1 MNRMKR
7 ILLLL
12 IVLYTG
18 FTCSF
23 GQKKEVVD
31 YVNPLIGT
39 ALKGEGG
46 TVPYVGTPFA
56 MTSFLPQ
63 TRENRMGGMA
73 YVYDD
78 EYIMGFLGS
87 HQPTIWM
94 GDYGYVSVMPQ
105 IGEKVRVLPEE
116 RKMSFSH
123 KNEKAAP
130 HYYSVTLTDHQQN
143 RILAEM
149 TASSRCAL
157 LNFRFPKNKA
167 PRLIIQG
174 INLNPKLN
182 DWCNH
187 YERRLNTI
195 KGWVKIDK
203 EKNEIIGYNP
213 DRQSAQLGPELPNF
227 KGYFI
232 IRFDREIADFGCWND
247 SILYPGQTELYGTRM
262 GAYVD
267 FQKSEQQVKVQIATS
282 FISLEQ
288 ARMNLDK
295 EVPQWDFNRLR
306 ETTKQAWN
314 DKLSKF
320 TLKGVSEKDARI
332 FYTALY
338 HSYLFPREFSEYGK
352 YYSAFDD
359 RIHDGFSHND
369 YSLWDTF
376 RAFHPLMTLLEPKLT
391 GDWITS
397 LLQMYKEG
405 GWMPMWP
412 NPSYTNIMIGTHAD
426 AVIADAYMKG
436 IRNFDTNL
444 AYEAMR
450 KNAMTPPDC
459 DTRRKYGDRNYWESF
474 EGRAGASYYHSIG
487 YVPDDKTAESV
498 SRTLEY
504 AYDDWCIAQVAKDMG
519 KHEDYER
526 LMQFSQNYKNL
537 YHASKGF
544 FLPRNYDGT
553 WMDMDDHSR
562 HGLTEGSKWTY
573 LFCVLQDIPGMIE
586 MMGGKDKFSEK
597 LDQNFDGNHYRHD
610 NEPGH
615 HYAYLYDYCGKP
627 WKTQELVRKH
637 VRDNY
642 KDAPDGLNGNDDCGQ
657 MSAWYIFSVMGF
669 YPVTP
674 GSNEFAIGAPQFP
687 EVILRLQDHDL
698 SIKAEN
704 LSEENRYVQ
713 SLFLDG
719 KEILKPFINYFDL
732 IGAKEIRFVMGNQV
746 PAMPLSSQVSPQI
759 SAQEYPKL
767 ILPGDYPDPSIMRDG
782 EHYYMTHSPFNYKPG
797 LLIWHSKDL
806 LNWEPVCRAL
816 PDFEGSAWATDL
828 LKYKDTYYVY
838 YPSAGTNWVVWAKD
852 IKGPWSKPVDLKV
865 GGIDP
870 GHIADENGNRYLY
883 VNDGEVIRLTADG
896 LATIGEKKK
905 VYDGWKYP
913 DTWETECMCL
923 EAPKLNYHK
932 GYYYL
937 TSAQGGTAGPATS
950 HMVVSARSKSITGPW
965 ENSPYNPIVHTY
977 SAADRWWSKGH
988 GTLVDDVNGNWW
1000 MFYHAYAKDYHTLG
1014 RSTLMEP
1021 IEWTEDGWFRTKA
1034 TATPIVA
1041 SQQIK
1046 HGLELS
1052 DNFEGPE
1059 LGIQWTFWKQYT
1071 PQAIHFKQG
1080 ALSLD
1085 ANGESP
1091 ADGRKLLVDVGDKH
1105 YEAQV
1110 EIEVGEGNTAG
1121 LIIFYDEKAYA
1132 GVTSD
1137 GKNFTVHQNG
1147 EQKFELPNRLGK
1159 HFIARIENQGNH
1171 VAIAVSRDGKKWTS
1185 LTDDLDVSAL
1195 NHNKQGGFCSLRVG
1209 LLSAGEGS
1217 AGFSHFCYRKGDAS
1231 YD

>member
-1 MNRMKR
+1 MNTMKR
-7 ILLLL
+7 KFLLLMAL
-12 IVLYTG
+12 IACICT
-18 FTCSF
+18 F
-23 GQKKEVVD
+23 GHNKEMVE

-63 TRENRMGGMA
+63 TRENKMGTMA

-78 EYIMGFLGS
+78 GHIMGFLGS

-105 IGEKVRVLPEE
+105 VGEGEARVLPQE

-123 KNEKAAP
+123 KDEKAAP
-130 HYYSVTLTDHQQN
+130 HYYSVTLTDNERN
-143 RILAEM
+143 RISAEM

-157 LNFRFPKNKA
+157 LNFRFPKNKV

-174 INLNPKLN
+174 INLNSELN

-187 YERRLNTI
+187 YDHRLKTI

-203 EKNEIIGYNP
+203 ERNEIVGYNP
-213 DRQSAQLGPELPNF
+213 DRQSSQLGPELPNF

-232 IRFDREIADFGCWND
+232 IRFNSDINEFGCWSD
-247 SILYPGQTELYGTRM
+247 STLYPQQTELHGTRM
-262 GAYVD
+262 GAYID
-267 FQKSEQQVKVQIATS
+267 FRKNDREVKVQLATS
-282 FISLEQ
+282 FISLDQ
-288 ARMNLDK
+288 ARINLEK
-295 EVPQWDFNRLR
+295 EVPDWDFQRLC
-306 ETTKQAWN
+306 EKTKQAWN
-314 DKLSKF
+314 DKLSRF
-320 TLKGVSEKDARI
+320 TLKGVSEDEARI

-359 RIHDGFSHND
+359 RIHEGFSYND

-405 GWMPMWP
+405 GWIPMWP

-436 IRNFDTNL
+436 IRNYDTNL

-450 KNAMTPPDC
+450 KDAMVPPDC
-459 DTRRKYGDRNYWESF
+459 DTQRNYGDRNYWSSF

-504 AYDDWCIAQVAKDMG
+504 AYDDWCIAQVAKEMG
-519 KHEDYER
+519 KEEDYKR

-537 YHASKGF
+537 YHVSKGF

-553 WMDMDDHSR
+553 WIDLDDHSR
-562 HGLTEGSKWTY
+562 QGLTEGSKWTY

-586 MMGGKDKFSEK
+586 MMGGEDKFSEK
-597 LDQNFDGNHYRHD
+597 LDQNFEGNHYRHD

-615 HYAYLYDYCGKP
+615 HYVYLYNYCGKP

-637 VRDNY
+637 VRENY
-642 KDAPDGLNGNDDCGQ
+642 KNAPDGVNGNDDCGQ
-657 MSAWYIFSVMGF
+657 MSAWYLFSVMGF

-687 EVILRLQDHDL
+687 EITLRLQDHDL
-698 SIKAEN
+698 TIKAEN
-704 LSEENRYVQ
+704 LSEDNKYVQ
-713 SLFLDG
+713 SVFLDG
-719 KEILKPFINYFDL
+719 KKVLTPFLNYFDL
-732 IGAKEIRFVMGNQV
+732 IRAKEIRFMMGNQV
-746 PAMPLSSQVSPQI
+746 PAVSPN
-759 SAQEYPKL
+759 AQEYPKL
-767 ILPGDYPDPSIMRDG
+767 ILPGDYPDPSILRDG
-782 EHYYMTHSPFNYKPG
+782 EDYYMTHSPFYYKPG

-806 LNWEPVCRAL
+806 ISWEPVCRAL
-816 PDFEGSAWATDL
+816 PEFEGSAWAPDL
-828 LKYKDTYYVY
+828 IKYKDTYYIY

-883 VNDGEVIRLTADG
+883 VNDGAVIRLTADG
-896 LATIGEKKK
+896 LSTVGEKMK

-923 EAPKLNYHK
+923 EAPKLNYHN

-937 TSAQGGTAGPATS
+937 ISAQGGTAGPATS
-950 HMVVSARSKSITGPW
+950 HMVVSARSKNITGPW

-977 SAADRWWSKGH
+977 SGTEDWWSKGH

-1000 MFYHAYAKDYHTLG
+1000 IFYHAYAKGFHTLG

-1021 IEWTEDGWFRTKA
+1021 VEWTEDGWFRTKA
-1034 TATPIVA
+1034 TATPIM
-1041 SQQIK
+1041 SKQQIK

-1052 DNFEGPE
+1052 DSFMGPE
-1059 LGIQWTFWKQYT
+1059 LGLQWTFWKQYD
-1071 PQAIHFKQG
+1071 PQALRFEQG
-1080 ALSLD
+1080 TLWMD
-1085 ANGESP
+1085 AYGETP
-1091 ADGRKLLVDVGDKH
+1091 ADGRKLLVDVGDKQ
-1105 YEAQV
+1105 YEAEV
-1110 EIEVGEGNTAG
+1110 TINVGEGNTAG
-1121 LIIFYDEKAYA
+1121 LVLFYNEKAYA

-1137 GKNFTVHQNG
+1137 GKTFTVYLNVD
-1147 EQKFELPNRLGK
+1147 KKVELPNRFGK
-1159 HFIARIENQGNH
+1159 HFIVRMRNDGNSM
-1171 VAIAVSRDGKKWTS
+1171 AINVSKDGKKWT
-1185 LTDDLDVSAL
+1185 LLMDGLDVSIL
-1195 NHNKQGGFCSLRVG
+1195 NHNNFGEFCSLRVG
-1209 LLSAGEGS
+1209 LLSAGGGS
-1217 AGFSHFCYRKGDAS
+1217 AGFSRFCYRNTFVGS
-1231 YD
+1231 FS